1 MAEQEE
7 PILCARDGV
16 PLVAGKV
23 EMTYQGHFFP
33 VDLLRCPV
41 CGEVFIPEELAVGRI
56 LEVEQTLEEK

>member
-1 MAEQEE
+1 
-7 PILCARDGV
+7 
-16 PLVAGKV
+16 VAGKV